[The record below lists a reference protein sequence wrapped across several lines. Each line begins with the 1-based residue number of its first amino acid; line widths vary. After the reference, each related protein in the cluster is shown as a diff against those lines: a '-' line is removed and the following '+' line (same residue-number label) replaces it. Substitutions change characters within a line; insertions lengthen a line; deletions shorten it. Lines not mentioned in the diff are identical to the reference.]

1 MHEKDASRSN
11 IFLKKTFLCSINIEK
26 IYNTVSQENTP
37 TQAPKKNKW
46 ILPVLIFI
54 AAIFIGLFIWQSQ
67 QNKELTTYF
76 QEEQVAL
83 EQDFRS
89 IIEEYDSLQVVN
101 NYDSLLLQ
109 LDVEQQRVAQL
120 LDELETVKATNA
132 VKLREYRKELS
143 TMRRV
148 MKNYVVKIDSLNTL
162 NQELTQENI
171 YVKEQYKAATVAVI
185 QLEEEKE
192 ELSKTIAIASQ
203 LDVNQLEIEAQNL
216 KGRKMRKLGKT
227 ERFKVSFTIAKNIT
241 TEVGE
246 KIAYLRITSPKR
258 EILPS
263 SEEGQFKFE
272 DAMLD
277 YSAKRQFEYA
287 AEDVSLD
294 IYYTINQ
301 FLFAGEYEFDLFV
314 DGVHI
319 AHQTVLLKD

>member
-1 MHEKDASRSN
+1 M
-11 IFLKKTFLCSINIEK
+11 
-26 IYNTVSQENTP
+26 TVSKENTP
-37 TQAPKKNKW
+37 TQATKKNNW
-46 ILPVLIFI
+46 ILPVLII
-54 AAIFIGLFIWQSQ
+54 ATLIFVGLFVWQNLK
-67 QNKELTTYF
+67 NKELTTYF
-76 QEEQVAL
+76 QEEQFEL

-148 MKNYVVKIDSLNTL
+148 MKHYIVQIDSLNTV
-162 NQELTQENI
+162 NQELTIENE
-171 YVKEQYKAATVAVI
+171 YVKEQYKAATDAVI

-192 ELSKTIAIASQ
+192 ELNKTIAIASQ
-203 LDVNQLEIEAQNL
+203 LDITELEIAPQNL
-216 KGRKMRKLGKT
+216 KGRTMRKLGKT
-227 ERFKVSFTIAKNIT
+227 ERFKVTFTIAKNIT

-246 KIAYLRITSPKR
+246 KMAYLRITSPKL
-258 EILPS
+258 ETIPS
-263 SEEGQFKFE
+263 PDGKQFMFE

-277 YSAKRQFEYA
+277 YSAKRQFEYE
-287 AEDVSLD
+287 AEDVSVD
-294 IYYTINQ
+294 IFYDINQ
-301 FLFAGEYEFDLFV
+301 FLFAGDYEFDIFV

-319 AHQTVLLKD
+319 AHKTLLLKD